1 MENESLRVLKSEYE
15 RLLEEINILR
25 GVIASLTS
33 ERDDLKYNVCR
44 EIAADYDTKVGN
56 LELQVLIAGMRV
68 LELKR
73 TVEILQAKINRQE
86 RASEKQAR
94 EQAQQEYQQFQEDLN
109 RKAEEAKQARDY
121 QQEKARK
128 EEEWQ
133 REEEQRRQS
142 SQEDPE
148 GPDGSDQQ
156 DGHTGQEQQA
166 GQEGTETGDS
176 TRKYSSRQE
185 EMKALY
191 RKIVKALHPDANPN
205 QTEEMKRMFREAVDA
220 YNRGDLDKLREIAA
234 MLDQGDGFEEKQ
246 DESPK
251 SIEILKEL
259 IDSLK
264 WIIEVLKEE
273 IEQIKSSFPYTMKDL
288 LQDEQWV
295 AEKREKLSAQL
306 KEYCDQI
313 EELEAR
319 IKEMTGKS
327 GRNGRKKEE

>member
-68 LELKR
+68 MELKR

-128 EEEWQ
+128 EEEWRQ
-133 REEEQRRQS
+133 EQEQKRQNGQEGSEGSEGAEQQEEQ
-142 SQEDPE
+142 
-148 GPDGSDQQ
+148 
-156 DGHTGQEQQA
+156 TGQEQQDE
-166 GQEGTETGDS
+166 QQSETGGAS
-176 TRKYSSRQE
+176 RKYSSRQE

-191 RKIVKALHPDANPN
+191 RKIVKALHPDTNPN
-205 QTEEMKRMFREAVDA
+205 QTEEMKRMFREAVEA